1 MFSESQKFY
10 LKRLAALHDF
20 KNGRKAVYLQQKKEK
35 TWAAYDLP
43 NTRAVDASAGLLMYH
58 GKQYKDLEGIVAD
71 VLDIHQDAGAVM
83 FINNSRIASGLPAFV
98 TLDNAEAMGSIPGD
112 KEHRQIVNVRDY
124 LTVYGIDY
132 DDVDVMQP
140 ERAWMTTEVSLEVPD
155 TTYADTRTVCVPVE
169 EDSEMGAYYEALLEA
184 GRNLLMEDH
193 RKIKWGDMSTA
204 PDVKTLFRIWD
215 EKPNLDMTV
224 GFMELSAPEEVMGKG
239 KAGDYMMSVHA
250 SGSRNPFGTV
260 LSSSLVAYA
269 LSRIRF
275 RGSKFWFTC
284 MLITMMLPG
293 QVIMIPQYLIYYR
306 LGLVPGYAPLI
317 LPYFCGQAFFIYQM
331 MQFMQG
337 IPRDLDEAATI
348 DGCSKYKVYSH
359 IILPLMKPSI
369 VTTVIIQFYWKW
381 DDYLGPLL
389 YLSRPQSYT
398 VSIAIKLFADSAS
411 TTDYGAMFAMSTLSL
426 IPVFL
431 IFLFFNR
438 YLVQGIGTS
447 GLKG

>member
-1 MFSESQKFY
+1 MFSENQKFY

-20 KNGRKAVYLQQKKEK
+20 KNGRKAVYLQQKREK

-155 TTYADTRTVCVPVE
+155 TAYADTRTVCVPVE

-224 GFMELSAPEEVMGKG
+224 GFMELSVPEEVMGKG
-239 KAGDYMMSVHA
+239 KAG
-250 SGSRNPFGTV
+250 
-260 LSSSLVAYA
+260 
-269 LSRIRF
+269 
-275 RGSKFWFTC
+275 
-284 MLITMMLPG
+284 
-293 QVIMIPQYLIYYR
+293 
-306 LGLVPGYAPLI
+306 
-317 LPYFCGQAFFIYQM
+317 
-331 MQFMQG
+331 
-337 IPRDLDEAATI
+337 
-348 DGCSKYKVYSH
+348 
-359 IILPLMKPSI
+359 II
-369 VTTVIIQFYWKW
+369 
-381 DDYLGPLL
+381 
-389 YLSRPQSYT
+389 
-398 VSIAIKLFADSAS
+398 
-411 TTDYGAMFAMSTLSL
+411 
-426 IPVFL
+426 
-431 IFLFFNR
+431 
-438 YLVQGIGTS
+438 
-447 GLKG
+447 

>member
-1 MFSESQKFY
+1 MFSENQKFY

-71 VLDIHQDAGAVM
+71 VLDIHQDSGAVM

-155 TTYADTRTVCVPVE
+155 TAYADTRTVCVPVE

-224 GFMELSAPEEVMGKG
+224 GFMELSVPEEVMGKG
-239 KAGDYMMSVHA
+239 KAGDYMMSVRA
-250 SGSRNPFGTV
+250 SGSRNPFGT
-260 LSSSLVAYA
+260 
-269 LSRIRF
+269 
-275 RGSKFWFTC
+275 
-284 MLITMMLPG
+284 M
-293 QVIMIPQYLIYYR
+293 
-306 LGLVPGYAPLI
+306 
-317 LPYFCGQAFFIYQM
+317 
-331 MQFMQG
+331 
-337 IPRDLDEAATI
+337 E
-348 DGCSKYKVYSH
+348 YKA
-359 IILPLMKPSI
+359 
-369 VTTVIIQFYWKW
+369 
-381 DDYLGPLL
+381 
-389 YLSRPQSYT
+389 T
-398 VSIAIKLFADSAS
+398 VSLFRDC
-411 TTDYGAMFAMSTLSL
+411 F
-426 IPVFL
+426 
-431 IFLFFNR
+431 R
-438 YLVQGIGTS
+438 IGTFDYPFIDDN
-447 GLKG
+447 LKSLTGDADVSENWARLFDYVRFAKPVDAAKNQQTGRVIA

>member
-1 MFSESQKFY
+1 MFSENQKFY

-155 TTYADTRTVCVPVE
+155 TAYADTRTECVPVD

-204 PDVKTLFRIWD
+204 PDPLFKEMLTKNSEKQNQQSSGSGNGKPGNSGFGLPQNSQGQQNGSNGQSDPNQNGNGSQNGSGNAQNNSSNGNGNGKSVGSMTAEQLSEALKEAVKQI
-215 EKPNLDMTV
+215 EQAAKNVGVNNLPDRHSNSITNQASKSKDAKKRES
-224 GFMELSAPEEVMGKG
+224 GKQGSGNNANGNGNGNSNSIANAPGANSGKSDLSAAKCDIKAIEKARKQEIATAQANNEANNQLAQEGAKIGSEIGTKISVRRAAEV
-239 KAGDYMMSVHA
+239 
-250 SGSRNPFGTV
+250 
-260 LSSSLVAYA
+260 
-269 LSRIRF
+269 
-275 RGSKFWFTC
+275 
-284 MLITMMLPG
+284 
-293 QVIMIPQYLIYYR
+293 
-306 LGLVPGYAPLI
+306 
-317 LPYFCGQAFFIYQM
+317 
-331 MQFMQG
+331 
-337 IPRDLDEAATI
+337 
-348 DGCSKYKVYSH
+348 
-359 IILPLMKPSI
+359 
-369 VTTVIIQFYWKW
+369 
-381 DDYLGPLL
+381 
-389 YLSRPQSYT
+389 PQSNIDTYNR
-398 VSIAIKLFADSAS
+398 LSA
-411 TTDYGAMFAMSTLSL
+411 
-426 IPVFL
+426 
-431 IFLFFNR
+431 
-438 YLVQGIGTS
+438 
-447 GLKG
+447 GLL

>member
-1 MFSESQKFY
+1 MFSENQKFY

-20 KNGRKAVYLQQKKEK
+20 KNGRKAVYLQQKREK

-112 KEHRQIVNVRDY
+112 KEHRAIVNVRDY

-155 TTYADTRTVCVPVE
+155 TAYADTRTVCVPVN

-193 RKIKWGDMSTA
+193 RKIKWGDRNTA

-215 EKPNLDMTV
+215 ERPNLDMTV
-224 GFMELSAPEEVMGKG
+224 GFMELSVPEEVMGKG
-239 KAGDYMMSVHA
+239 KAGDYMMSVRA
-250 SGSRNPFGTV
+250 SGSRNPFGT
-260 LSSSLVAYA
+260 
-269 LSRIRF
+269 
-275 RGSKFWFTC
+275 
-284 MLITMMLPG
+284 M
-293 QVIMIPQYLIYYR
+293 
-306 LGLVPGYAPLI
+306 
-317 LPYFCGQAFFIYQM
+317 
-331 MQFMQG
+331 
-337 IPRDLDEAATI
+337 E
-348 DGCSKYKVYSH
+348 YKA
-359 IILPLMKPSI
+359 
-369 VTTVIIQFYWKW
+369 
-381 DDYLGPLL
+381 
-389 YLSRPQSYT
+389 T
-398 VSIAIKLFADSAS
+398 VSLFRDCFRIGTFDYPFIGDNLKSLTSDADVSENWAKLF
-411 TTDYGAMFAMSTLSL
+411 DYVRFAK
-426 IPVFL
+426 PVDTAKKQQTGRV
-431 IFLFFNR
+431 IA
-438 YLVQGIGTS
+438 
-447 GLKG
+447 